1 MEGVHFVVYGEVF
14 GHSQRRLDSEGKEEG
29 LELLGDEGH
38 EADGLA
44 LGGGFDY
51 LCSNHRGS
59 CRTSTDSERRHECGV
74 NPGVMIIVRV

>member
-44 LGGGFDY
+44 LGGGFNY

-59 CRTSTDSERRHECGV
+59 CGTSTDSERRHECGV